1 MRLGLGAI
9 VALLALTFVSTVGAA
24 QRYAAPEGK
33 GPEPC
38 VQAAPCSLKEA
49 ITNAKAEDEVIVGAG
64 SYTVAAPIGSPV
76 KGLYIHGDF
85 GGPMPRINASVPG
98 SPLVGSEGV
107 HISYLEVFN
116 TVGEGAT
123 GFYCF
128 AGWRI
133 ERVRVQVLSGNG
145 GIGVNE
151 SEGCQVRDSVIR
163 VQGGN
168 SYGLSAFSNGPTP
181 INRNLTVIA
190 SGTGTVGAVVTT
202 AGAGGVD
209 LRNMILAGDEADLRV
224 NSKGKA
230 FIGNS
235 NFDSSKVEPEATV
248 IDLGGNQTAPPLFVD
263 AAKGDYR
270 EAAGSPTID
279 AGVDDQLGALD
290 PAGSARVIG
299 GAPDIG
305 AFEFVPPV
313 AQIQS
318 LAVKPGTFRAGNVTG
333 ALASRKKKAAAPV
346 GATVS
351 YALSAAG
358 TAEFS
363 IERQTTGRKA
373 GKKCVKQTA
382 TNKTHKKCSSYK
394 LLKGS
399 FSAAGAAGTNSFKFS
414 GKLGGRILKPGSY
427 RLTGSAGG
435 VSMKAA
441 FKIVK

>member
-1 MRLGLGAI
+1 
-9 VALLALTFVSTVGAA
+9 VAE
-24 QRYAAPEGK
+24 YAG
-33 GPEPC
+33 
-38 VQAAPCSLKEA
+38 
-49 ITNAKAEDEVIVGAG
+49 
-64 SYTVAAPIGSPV
+64 GSP
-76 KGLYIHGDF
+76 
-85 GGPMPRINASVPG
+85 G
-98 SPLVGSEGV
+98 SLT
-107 HISYLEVFN
+107 LELEN
-116 TVGEGAT
+116 S
-123 GFYCF
+123 
-128 AGWRI
+128 I
-133 ERVRVQVLSGNG
+133 
-145 GIGVNE
+145 
-151 SEGCQVRDSVIR
+151 
-163 VQGGN
+163 VQGGQQD
-168 SYGLSAFSNGPTP
+168 LQP
-181 INRNLTVIA
+181 IGNA
-190 SGTGTVGAVVTT
+190 K
-202 AGAGGVD
+202 GAG
-209 LRNMILAGDEADLRV
+209 IIAAGH
-224 NSKGKA
+224 
-230 FIGNS
+230 S
-235 NFDSSKVEPEATV
+235 NFDTAKPINEGKVVDA
-248 IDLGGNQTAPPLFVD
+248 GGNQTAAALFVNSE
-263 AAKGDYR
+263 GSDYR
-270 EAAGSPTID
+270 EAAGAPTID
-279 AGVDDQLGALD
+279 AGVADQLGPLD
-290 PAGSARVIG
+290 LGGNPRMLG